1 MEKREQFSTRLGFVL
16 IAAGC
21 AIGLGNVW
29 RFPYITGQYG
39 GALFVLIYLAF
50 LLLVGLP
57 ILTVEL
63 AIGRSS
69 RRSLAH
75 AFEVLETPGTRW
87 HLNKFWLI
95 PGSYI
100 LMSFYGLLT
109 GWMLFY
115 FWRFISGDTPPG
127 ITREMSA
134 QNFVDMLNHPLSMF
148 VCMTTVTVVSFA
160 IVALG
165 VTRGLERI
173 TKPMMILLLILL
185 LFMAGRSFWLDGFS
199 EGIGYYLK
207 PDFSK
212 ITGETILD
220 VLWAAMGQAFFT
232 LSVGQGSI
240 EIFGTYLKKR
250 NSLLSEA
257 SMICA
262 LDTLVALLA
271 GFVIFPACFSYGV
284 QPETGSSL
292 VFITL
297 NTVFSNMSGGIFW
310 GALFFL
316 FMLFAAMSTLI
327 AVYESIVAICMELFG
342 LTRRK
347 SVMINLIV
355 IMVLSLPALF
365 GFNYWNDIEPMGEG
379 SCIMDLQDFIIS
391 NNVLPLG
398 SLVFM
403 LFIVAKSGF
412 GWQRYIA
419 ECNEGAGLKIS
430 AGLLW
435 YYRYVLPP
443 LIALLLVVGYV
454 KIFG

>member
-165 VTRGLERI
+165 VTRGLER
-173 TKPMMILLLILL
+173 TEVEEVS
-185 LFMAGRSFWLDGFS
+185 AGDIVW
-199 EGIGYYLK
+199 
-207 PDFSK
+207 
-212 ITGETILD
+212 ITGP
-220 VLWAAMGQAFFT
+220 
-232 LSVGQGSI
+232 S
-240 EIFGTYLKKR
+240 EIDIGDTFANDR
-250 NSLLSEA
+250 ALLS
-257 SMICA
+257 
-262 LDTLVALLA
+262 
-271 GFVIFPACFSYGV
+271 
-284 QPETGSSL
+284 
-292 VFITL
+292 
-297 NTVFSNMSGGIFW
+297 
-310 GALFFL
+310 
-316 FMLFAAMSTLI
+316 
-327 AVYESIVAICMELFG
+327 
-342 LTRRK
+342 
-347 SVMINLIV
+347 
-355 IMVLSLPALF
+355 
-365 GFNYWNDIEPMGEG
+365 
-379 SCIMDLQDFIIS
+379 
-391 NNVLPLG
+391 
-398 SLVFM
+398 
-403 LFIVAKSGF
+403 
-412 GWQRYIA
+412 
-419 ECNEGAGLKIS
+419 
-430 AGLLW
+430 
-435 YYRYVLPP
+435 
-443 LIALLLVVGYV
+443 
-454 KIFG
+454 